1 MNTSTGTYNAVYGT
15 RGWLNGTG
23 GTIASAFGTHGRITG
38 NTTISNAYGA
48 WGESQVGNGGT
59 TTNSYGAYGNST
71 WTGTG
76 AITAQS
82 IGFRAGS
89 GPTGTPTSAP
99 PPTSTGA
106 SISGRGGGTNT
117 FGAQI
122 TADGL
127 GVSTNSTGLY
137 VSATGGTNN
146 LAAQII
152 GSGTF
157 TGTWTQASDQNLKT
171 NIAEMP
177 DDTYDRLMQAQAHM
191 YGYDQEGN
199 PAMNLPDGQHYG
211 VLAQE
216 LQEIFPELVHP
227 YSLPPTLSE
236 DGAETAPGQDY
247 LAVNYIEM
255 IPIMMHAIQRQ
266 NQMIVGLQAM
276 VSECCAA
283 GADHRS
289 SHAPGGAAAYETD
302 LRIIPTPVAD
312 RTELRYTVAHE
323 GRVRLVITDAS
334 SRVVLAREEG
344 QRSAGSFM
352 YEWDTTLLAPGTY
365 ICTLFVNDEF
375 VVKKSVKLEGR

>member
-1 MNTSTGTYNAVYGT
+1 M
-15 RGWLNGTG
+15 
-23 GTIASAFGTHGRITG
+23 
-38 NTTISNAYGA
+38 
-48 WGESQVGNGGT
+48 
-59 TTNSYGAYGNST
+59 
-71 WTGTG
+71 
-76 AITAQS
+76 
-82 IGFRAGS
+82 
-89 GPTGTPTSAP
+89 
-99 PPTSTGA
+99 
-106 SISGRGGGTNT
+106 
-117 FGAQI
+117 
-122 TADGL
+122 
-127 GVSTNSTGLY
+127 STNSTGLY
-137 VSATGGTNN
+137 VSAIGGTNN

-177 DDTYDRLMQAQAHM
+177 DDTYDRLIQTPTHT
-191 YGYDQEGN
+191 YGYDKEGN
-199 PAMNLPDGQHYG
+199 PAMNLPDGLHYG

-216 LQEIFPELVHP
+216 LQELFPELVHQ

-255 IPIMMHAIQRQ
+255 IPIMMYAIQRQ
-266 NQMIVGLQAM
+266 NQMIAGLQAM
-276 VSECCAA
+276 VNECCAA

-352 YEWDTTLLAPGTY
+352 YAWDTTLLAPGTY
-365 ICTLFVNDEF
+365 ICTLYVNDEF
-375 VVKKSVKLEGR
+375 LVKKSVKLEGR